1 MVNYEPETRTDIEQL
16 YSERIA
22 AFNIA
27 LNERIEKFES
37 SFDKKQLD
45 ILRAKNEFL
54 EMENF
59 MDRKRTKSTYRRN
72 QELVQ
77 ENARLKQKII
87 LIDNQ

>member
-1 MVNYEPETRTDIEQL
+1 MQLEEETRTDIEEL
-16 YSERIA
+16 YIERIA
-22 AFNIA
+22 AFNKA
-27 LNERIEKFES
+27 LNERLEKFEI
-37 SFDKKQLD
+37 SFDKKQLE

-87 LIDNQ
+87 LLENQ